1 MKKIFLLTVLMVI
14 MFVPVAFAREMPV
27 EVFINRVELKS
38 DQPAVLNK
46 ELKRTYLPLRAVA
59 EYLGAQVDW
68 IPRGVKVEGKRV
80 PEVHI
85 RKDGRLIIV
94 PIGLKMAWINDGFR
108 YEKVRID
115 APAYIE
121 RATNR
126 TMVPL
131 RFISESLGTKV
142 EWDNRYR
149 VVYITDPNRPMGMC
163 AKAYLEKGNL
173 LNDFAKDDIEWHK
186 NKGCPI
192 VPIVMQ
198 GYPPY
203 AAPDGTV
210 WVRDV
215 KFDGR
220 YLTYTEKVD
229 RFGLGVRIRFFDK
242 YGNTTRCNYGDI
254 LEVEGVWSTR
264 HRAEPHKDF
273 PLKGEVTEIQFNR
286 IYDGYSITWVYR
298 VRD

>member
-1 MKKIFLLTVLMVI
+1 M
-14 MFVPVAFAREMPV
+14 
-27 EVFINRVELKS
+27 
-38 DQPAVLNK
+38 
-46 ELKRTYLPLRAVA
+46 
-59 EYLGAQVDW
+59 
-68 IPRGVKVEGKRV
+68 
-80 PEVHI
+80 
-85 RKDGRLIIV
+85 
-94 PIGLKMAWINDGFR
+94 PIGLETAWIDDEPIEIG
-108 YEKVRID
+108 
-115 APAYIE
+115 APAYIK

-131 RFISESLGTKV
+131 SFVSEALGAKV
-142 EWDNRYR
+142 EWDNKYK
-149 VVYITDPNRPMGMC
+149 VVYITDPNRPMGIC

-220 YLTYTEKVD
+220 YLTYTERVD